1 MDKQYRLILVFG
13 LLFAVGCGQ
22 KAALYLPSNPSQIK
36 TDVPRQNQSQIEVDK
51 KNEESKES

>member
-36 TDVPRQNQSQIEVDK
+36 TDVPLQNQNQIEADE
-51 KNEESKES
+51 KNEEPKES